1 MNEPADARRSPRYAC
16 HGPIQFRINHWE
28 IKGKIINLCLEGCLI
43 RPTREIDLEADD
55 EFDLRFE
62 VNRLSFRVRAIVRR
76 VGEDG
81 TLGVEILQ
89 LSSRVR
95 AQLRELLDELA
106 DARPQLRTS
115 RHIAAVS
122 K

>member
-43 RPTREIDLEADD
+43 RPAGELGLEPGD
-55 EFDLRFE
+55 EFDLRFK
-62 VNRLSFRVRAIVRR
+62 VKGLSFRVRAIVRR
-76 VGEDG
+76 AGEDD

-89 LSSRVR
+89 LSDRVR
-95 AQLRELLDELA
+95 TQLRELLDELA
-106 DARPQLRTS
+106 DTKPQLQKTR
-115 RHIAAVS
+115 
-122 K
+122 